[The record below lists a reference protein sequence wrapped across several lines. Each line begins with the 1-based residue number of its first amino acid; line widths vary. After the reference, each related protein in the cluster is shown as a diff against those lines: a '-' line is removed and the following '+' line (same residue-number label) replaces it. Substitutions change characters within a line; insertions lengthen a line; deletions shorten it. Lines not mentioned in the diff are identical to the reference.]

1 MSKIAKGTLAL
12 GLAAVAVVGP
22 FAGALLIIKDV
33 DPATIAAFS
42 LGVGV
47 LGTSL
52 AVLGKMSSNVIKGG
66 IALAAAGAGI
76 LAASYGFSLLE
87 GVNPDVIKAVVGS
100 LLVLG
105 TGAAVLGALSGSIIT
120 GAAALG
126 ILGLAMV
133 PAAFALSLLENVDIS
148 KIVAFSTA
156 LPLLGLAAAGL
167 GFISPLIFAG
177 SLAIGALG
185 LSLIP
190 LAGAFALLGA
200 VNVEGILGQL
210 GSFAT
215 MAPGLLIAGVGL
227 LGLSA
232 GLIAFSAAMT
242 GASILGGLTSLF
254 GGGVMGDLQALTA
267 MAGPLAQ
274 VGVSLTA
281 IAAGISGIALALSQ
295 LETAK
300 IDELKGLVMSTAIAA
315 PMVAASGAITD
326 LIAGITGGGSQDSSN
341 KELLAEIKLLR
352 AAVES
357 GGDVFIDGNKAG
369 NLISMAAYKTA

>member
-1 MSKIAKGTLAL
+1 MLAFSASIALFGGALAL
-12 GLAAVAVVGP
+12 LGNMASQIIQGAVAMGILSLAAIG
-22 FAGALLIIKDV
+22 FA
-33 DPATIAAFS
+33 TAFS
-42 LGVGV
+42 
-47 LGTSL
+47 
-52 AVLGKMSSNVIKGG
+52 M
-66 IALAAAGAGI
+66 
-76 LAASYGFSLLE
+76 LE
-87 GVNPDVIKAVVGS
+87 GVDTNKMI
-100 LLVLG
+100 
-105 TGAAVLGALSGSIIT
+105 
-120 GAAALG
+120 
-126 ILGLAMV
+126 
-133 PAAFALSLLENVDIS
+133 
-148 KIVAFSTA
+148 AFSIA
-156 LPLLGLAAAGL
+156 VPLLGLAAAGL
-167 GFISPLIFAG
+167 GFLAPFIMAG